1 MAVYKPSQFIPSLD
15 EIDANQNNTF
25 SCQVNTSGN
34 PAKAYKLDILSI
46 DGETTIYDGAA
57 TNLSSQVLNKGRL
70 QIPNVSNTTS
80 GMSKLVNGKDYQWGA
95 RIYDAIVGSTAQPK
109 TLVCSGYLVGS
120 TRYVLWTTTD
130 YTTTPDALV
139 MDRWIE
145 FNMSNQSNY
154 LPVPIPNPDNIV
166 LPTGAYRERKQ
177 ISWVENELGW
187 NKNFIK
193 IELEEPF
200 TYNYKDETEF
210 QVYLCSDQHTQTSV
224 FIDPNDVIERGYYI
238 EIYTP
243 DGQTLLETKRKIMG
257 YGESTGEVRV
267 QDPFNSIPV
276 NGQIFKIY
284 SYDYVT
290 ATYTEQSFTSSNK
303 VGGAPVAGTFKV
315 VNNRWDSSKKQLFI
329 QPNVNIKT
337 DITNPNEIVF
347 DNNGARVDINKTI
360 STTVVPRKTTDTTF
374 NPLDNSQWLL
384 TSGTSP
390 TSIIP
395 SVSPKSYYK
404 VYSDFMD
411 TFPFSVFYARTTP
424 TRVLQFK
431 NANEMVGVDNPFV
444 TVNNDTAI
452 NWRDV
457 TFNTTWNQIEGVEV
471 KYYHYYLYDT
481 NGDLVIESD
490 DIYNS
495 IMEWTFRGL
504 TSGTETQPEHYSIKI
519 KIVDQYDKEF
529 TNEASFLVYYEVE
542 QGIIPLDV
550 SLNCDE
556 HGMLVVPQA
565 PVYVLTKDD
574 GNMPTVDSGDL
585 NPIEDYLQI
594 PAGEVLN
601 YVCMDDA
608 EQTPIVIT
616 PNFSYFTKFQL
627 TADFLKNIKKN
638 NEETILKIAH
648 ATDIS
653 TGVAKDSVEY
663 SLKIGGFETFYQDD
677 NGVFHLNP
685 NVGQIKLYKENNITP
700 IACFDGKS
708 SYDLF
713 ENDVDK
719 KLKKPTQV
727 KYALQDASY
736 GAYKSYEYL
745 PRPYAGN
752 LELNTDTIYTA
763 LNDSIFSGEIYR
775 AGALYKW
782 NGGNGYVQV
791 TDSQYVYV
799 ETLNQV
805 EGATYDSLGVPET
818 CRSSDN
824 ITVGWTEFGTPYTVT
839 AGNKKLRVKVAEA
852 TLQLDGGAP
861 KTYSAQELMDR
872 FISNINRLR
881 TIEEKGYDKDDT
893 RIEVNTLNMINS
905 RIRTALG
912 LSLKSSYINAAGGA
926 SISSFYSI
934 DNIQGYNDNI
944 WVDCEE
950 ELIAQNSE
958 YLGTKWFN
966 FYMTVVDN
974 KVSCYISIV
983 NNR

>member
-154 LPVPIPNPDNIV
+154 LPVPNPNPDNMV

-431 NANEMVGVDNPFV
+431 NANEMVGVDNPFI

-457 TFNTTWNQIEGVEV
+457 TFNTTWTQIEGVEV

-556 HGMLVVPQA
+556 HGMLLVPQA

-574 GNMPTVDSGDL
+574 GNMPTVDSSDL
-585 NPIEDYLQI
+585 NSIEDYLQI

-616 PNFSYFTKFQL
+616 PDFSYFTKFQL

-719 KLKKPTQV
+719 KLKKPTKV

-775 AGALYKW
+775 AGVLYKW

-852 TLQLDGGAP
+852 TLSLDGGAP

-881 TIEEKGYDKDDT
+881 TIEEKSYDKDDT

-926 SISSFYSI
+926 SVSSFYSI

-944 WVDCEE
+944 WVDCE

>member
-154 LPVPIPNPDNIV
+154 LPVPIPNPDNMV

-431 NANEMVGVDNPFV
+431 NANEMVGVDNPFI

-504 TSGTETQPEHYSIKI
+504 TSGTENQPEHYSIKI

-574 GNMPTVDSGDL
+574 GNMPTVDSRDL
-585 NPIEDYLQI
+585 NSIEDYLQI

-616 PNFSYFTKFQL
+616 PDFSYFTKFQL

-719 KLKKPTQV
+719 KLKKPTKV

-775 AGALYKW
+775 AGVLYKW

-852 TLQLDGGAP
+852 TLSLDGRAP

-881 TIEEKGYDKDDT
+881 TIEEKSYDKDDT

-950 ELIAQNSE
+950 LIAQNYE

>member
-46 DGETTIYDGAA
+46 DSETTIYDGAA
-57 TNLSSQVLNKGRL
+57 TNLSPQVLNKGRL

-154 LPVPIPNPDNIV
+154 LPVPIPNPDNMV

-347 DNNGARVDINKTI
+347 DNNGARVDINKTM

-431 NANEMVGVDNPFV
+431 NANEMVGVDNPFI

-457 TFNTTWNQIEGVEV
+457 TFNTTWTQIEGVEI
-471 KYYHYYLYDT
+471 KYYHYYLYDA
-481 NGDLVIESD
+481 NGDLVTESE

-504 TSGTETQPEHYSIKI
+504 TSGTETQPEQYSIKI

-565 PVYVLTKDD
+565 PVYVFTKDD
-574 GNMPTVDSGDL
+574 GNMPTVDSRDL
-585 NPIEDYLQI
+585 NSIEDYLQI
-594 PAGEVLN
+594 PVGEVLN
-601 YVCMDDA
+601 YVCMEDA

-616 PNFSYFTKFQL
+616 PDFSYFTKFQL

-653 TGVAKDSVEY
+653 TGVAKDFVEY

-685 NVGQIKLYKENNITP
+685 NVGQIKLYKENNVTP

-719 KLKKPTQV
+719 KLKKPTKV

-852 TLQLDGGAP
+852 TLSLDGGAP

-950 ELIAQNSE
+950 LIAQNYE

>member
-154 LPVPIPNPDNIV
+154 LPVPIPNPDNMV

-431 NANEMVGVDNPFV
+431 NANEMVGVDNPFI

-574 GNMPTVDSGDL
+574 GNMPTVDSSDL
-585 NPIEDYLQI
+585 NSIEDYLQI

-616 PNFSYFTKFQL
+616 PDFSYFTKFQL

-685 NVGQIKLYKENNITP
+685 NVGQIKLYKENNVTP

-719 KLKKPTQV
+719 KLKKPTKV

-852 TLQLDGGAP
+852 TLSLDGGAP

-950 ELIAQNSE
+950 LIAQNYE

>member
-154 LPVPIPNPDNIV
+154 LPVPNPNPDNMV
-166 LPTGAYRERKQ
+166 LPTGAYRECKQ

-431 NANEMVGVDNPFV
+431 NANEMVGVDNPFI

-457 TFNTTWNQIEGVEV
+457 TFNTTWTQIEGVEI
-471 KYYHYYLYDT
+471 KYYHYYLYDA
-481 NGDLVIESD
+481 NGDLVTESE

-574 GNMPTVDSGDL
+574 GNMPTVDSRDL
-585 NPIEDYLQI
+585 NSIEDYLQI

-616 PNFSYFTKFQL
+616 PDFSYFTKFQL

-653 TGVAKDSVEY
+653 TGVAKDFVEY

-775 AGALYKW
+775 AGVLYKW

-852 TLQLDGGAP
+852 TLSLDSRAP

-905 RIRTALG
+905 HISTALG
-912 LSLKSSYINAAGGA
+912 LSLKSRYINAAGEA

-950 ELIAQNSE
+950 LIAQNYE

>member
-154 LPVPIPNPDNIV
+154 LPVPNPNPDNMV

-431 NANEMVGVDNPFV
+431 NANEMVGVDNPFI

-574 GNMPTVDSGDL
+574 GNMPTVDSRDL
-585 NPIEDYLQI
+585 NSIEDYLQI

-616 PNFSYFTKFQL
+616 PDFSYFTKFQL

-852 TLQLDGGAP
+852 TLSLDSRAP

-905 RIRTALG
+905 SISTALG

-950 ELIAQNSE
+950 LIAQNYE

>member
-154 LPVPIPNPDNIV
+154 LPVPIPNPDNMV

-431 NANEMVGVDNPFV
+431 NANEMVGVDNPFI

-471 KYYHYYLYDT
+471 KYYHYYLYDA
-481 NGDLVIESD
+481 NGDLVTESD

-556 HGMLVVPQA
+556 HGMLLVPQA

-574 GNMPTVDSGDL
+574 GNMPTVDSRDL
-585 NPIEDYLQI
+585 NSIEDYLQI

-616 PNFSYFTKFQL
+616 PDFSYFTKFQL

-685 NVGQIKLYKENNITP
+685 NVGQIKLYKENNVTP

-775 AGALYKW
+775 AGVLYKW

-852 TLQLDGGAP
+852 TLSLDGGAP

-905 RIRTALG
+905 SISTALG

-950 ELIAQNSE
+950 LIAQNSE

>member
-1 MAVYKPSQFIPSLD
+1 
-15 EIDANQNNTF
+15 
-25 SCQVNTSGN
+25 
-34 PAKAYKLDILSI
+34 
-46 DGETTIYDGAA
+46 
-57 TNLSSQVLNKGRL
+57 
-70 QIPNVSNTTS
+70 
-80 GMSKLVNGKDYQWGA
+80 
-95 RIYDAIVGSTAQPK
+95 
-109 TLVCSGYLVGS
+109 
-120 TRYVLWTTTD
+120 
-130 YTTTPDALV
+130 
-139 MDRWIE
+139 
-145 FNMSNQSNY
+145 
-154 LPVPIPNPDNIV
+154 
-166 LPTGAYRERKQ
+166 
-177 ISWVENELGW
+177 
-187 NKNFIK
+187 
-193 IELEEPF
+193 
-200 TYNYKDETEF
+200 
-210 QVYLCSDQHTQTSV
+210 
-224 FIDPNDVIERGYYI
+224 
-238 EIYTP
+238 
-243 DGQTLLETKRKIMG
+243 MG

-411 TFPFSVFYARTTP
+411 AFPFSVFYARTTP

-431 NANEMVGVDNPFV
+431 NANEMVGVDNPFI

-457 TFNTTWNQIEGVEV
+457 TFNTTWTQIEGVEV
-471 KYYHYYLYDT
+471 KYYHYYLYDA
-481 NGDLVIESD
+481 NGDLVTESD

-574 GNMPTVDSGDL
+574 GNMPTVDSRDL
-585 NPIEDYLQI
+585 NSIEDYLQI

-616 PNFSYFTKFQL
+616 PDFSYFTKFQL

-653 TGVAKDSVEY
+653 TGVAKDFVEY

-685 NVGQIKLYKENNITP
+685 NVGQIKLYKENNVTP

-852 TLQLDGGAP
+852 TLSLDGRAP

-881 TIEEKGYDKDDT
+881 TIEEKSYDKDDT

-912 LSLKSSYINAAGGA
+912 LSLKSSYINAVGGA

-950 ELIAQNSE
+950 LIAQNSE

-966 FYMTVVDN
+966 FYMTVVNN

>member
-80 GMSKLVNGKDYQWGA
+80 GMSKLVNGKDYKWGA

-154 LPVPIPNPDNIV
+154 LPVPNPNPDNMV

-431 NANEMVGVDNPFV
+431 NANEMVGVDNPFI

-471 KYYHYYLYDT
+471 KYYHYYLYDA
-481 NGDLVIESD
+481 NGDLVTESD

-504 TSGTETQPEHYSIKI
+504 ISGTETQPEHYSIKI

-556 HGMLVVPQA
+556 HGMLLVPQA

-574 GNMPTVDSGDL
+574 GNMPTVDSRDL
-585 NPIEDYLQI
+585 NSIEDYLQI

-616 PNFSYFTKFQL
+616 PDFSYFTKFQL

-653 TGVAKDSVEY
+653 TGVAKDFVEY

-719 KLKKPTQV
+719 KLKKPTKV

-852 TLQLDGGAP
+852 TLSLDSRAP

-950 ELIAQNSE
+950 LIAQNYE

>member
-154 LPVPIPNPDNIV
+154 LPVPIPNPDNMV

-431 NANEMVGVDNPFV
+431 NANEMVGVDNPFI

-504 TSGTETQPEHYSIKI
+504 TSGTETQPEQYSIKI

-574 GNMPTVDSGDL
+574 GNMPTVDSRDL
-585 NPIEDYLQI
+585 NSIEDYLQI

-616 PNFSYFTKFQL
+616 PDFSYFTKFQL

-719 KLKKPTQV
+719 KLKKPTKV

-852 TLQLDGGAP
+852 TLSLDSRAP

-950 ELIAQNSE
+950 LIAQNSE

>member
-154 LPVPIPNPDNIV
+154 LPVPIPNPDNMV

-431 NANEMVGVDNPFV
+431 NANEMVGVDNPFI

-574 GNMPTVDSGDL
+574 GNMPTVDSRDL
-585 NPIEDYLQI
+585 NSIEDYLQI

-616 PNFSYFTKFQL
+616 PDFSYFTKFQL

-736 GAYKSYEYL
+736 GTYKSYEYL

-852 TLQLDGGAP
+852 TLSLDGGAP

-881 TIEEKGYDKDDT
+881 TIEEKSYDKDDT

-926 SISSFYSI
+926 SVSSFYSI

-944 WVDCEE
+944 WVDCE

>member
-154 LPVPIPNPDNIV
+154 LPVPIPNPDNMV

-431 NANEMVGVDNPFV
+431 NANEMVGVDNPFI

-504 TSGTETQPEHYSIKI
+504 ISGTETQPEHYSIKI

-574 GNMPTVDSGDL
+574 GNMPTVDSRDL
-585 NPIEDYLQI
+585 NSIEDYLQI

-608 EQTPIVIT
+608 EQNPIVIT
-616 PNFSYFTKFQL
+616 PDFSYFTKFQL

-653 TGVAKDSVEY
+653 TGVAKDFVEY

-719 KLKKPTQV
+719 KLKKPTKV

-852 TLQLDGGAP
+852 TLSLDGGAP

-881 TIEEKGYDKDDT
+881 TIEEKSYDKDDT

-905 RIRTALG
+905 SISTALG

-926 SISSFYSI
+926 SVSSFYSI

-944 WVDCEE
+944 WVDCE

>member
-154 LPVPIPNPDNIV
+154 LPVPNPNPDNMV

-431 NANEMVGVDNPFV
+431 NANEMVGVDNPFI

-574 GNMPTVDSGDL
+574 GNMPTVDSRDL
-585 NPIEDYLQI
+585 NSIEDYLQI

-616 PNFSYFTKFQL
+616 PDFSYFTKFQL

-653 TGVAKDSVEY
+653 TGVAKDFVEY

-719 KLKKPTQV
+719 KLKKPTKV

-775 AGALYKW
+775 AGVLYKW

-852 TLQLDGGAP
+852 TLSLDGGAP

-905 RIRTALG
+905 HIRTALG

-950 ELIAQNSE
+950 LIAQNYE

>member
-46 DGETTIYDGAA
+46 DSETTIYDGAA
-57 TNLSSQVLNKGRL
+57 TNLSPQVLNKGRL

-154 LPVPIPNPDNIV
+154 LPVPIPNPDNMV

-431 NANEMVGVDNPFV
+431 NANEMVGVDNPFI

-457 TFNTTWNQIEGVEV
+457 TFNTTWTQIEGVEV
-471 KYYHYYLYDT
+471 KYYHYYLYDA
-481 NGDLVIESD
+481 NGDLVTESD

-504 TSGTETQPEHYSIKI
+504 TSGTETQPEQYSIKI
-519 KIVDQYDKEF
+519 KIVDQYGKEF

-574 GNMPTVDSGDL
+574 GNMPTVDSRDL
-585 NPIEDYLQI
+585 NSIEDYLQI
-594 PAGEVLN
+594 PAGKVLN

-616 PNFSYFTKFQL
+616 PDFSYFTKFQL

-719 KLKKPTQV
+719 KLKKPTKV

-752 LELNTDTIYTA
+752 PELNTDTIYTA

-775 AGALYKW
+775 AGVLYKW

-852 TLQLDGGAP
+852 TLSLDSRAP

-905 RIRTALG
+905 SISTALG

-950 ELIAQNSE
+950 LIAQNSE

>member
-154 LPVPIPNPDNIV
+154 LPVPIPNPDNMV

-431 NANEMVGVDNPFV
+431 NANEMVGVDNPFI

-457 TFNTTWNQIEGVEV
+457 TFNTTWTQIEGVEV

-504 TSGTETQPEHYSIKI
+504 ASGTETQPEHYSIKI

-556 HGMLVVPQA
+556 HGMLLVPQA

-574 GNMPTVDSGDL
+574 GNMPTVDSSDL
-585 NPIEDYLQI
+585 NSIEDYLQI

-616 PNFSYFTKFQL
+616 PDFSYFTKFQL

-775 AGALYKW
+775 AGVLYKW

-852 TLQLDGGAP
+852 TLSLDSRAP

-881 TIEEKGYDKDDT
+881 TIEEKSYDKYDT

-950 ELIAQNSE
+950 LIAQNYE

>member
-154 LPVPIPNPDNIV
+154 LPVPIPNPDNMV

-411 TFPFSVFYARTTP
+411 AFPFSVFYARTTP

-431 NANEMVGVDNPFV
+431 NANEMVGVDNPFI

-457 TFNTTWNQIEGVEV
+457 TFNTTWTQIEGVEV

-574 GNMPTVDSGDL
+574 GNMPTVDSRDL
-585 NPIEDYLQI
+585 NSIEDYLQI

-616 PNFSYFTKFQL
+616 PDFSYFTKFQL

-685 NVGQIKLYKENNITP
+685 NVGQIKLYKENNVTP

-708 SYDLF
+708 FYDLF

-719 KLKKPTQV
+719 KLKKPTKV

-775 AGALYKW
+775 AGVLYKW

-852 TLQLDGGAP
+852 TLSLDGRAP

-881 TIEEKGYDKDDT
+881 TIEEKSYDKDDT

-912 LSLKSSYINAAGGA
+912 LSLKSSYINAVGGA

-934 DNIQGYNDNI
+934 DNIQGQNDNI
-944 WVDCEE
+944 WVDCE

-966 FYMTVVDN
+966 FYMTVVNN

>member
-80 GMSKLVNGKDYQWGA
+80 GMSTLVNGKDYQWGA

-154 LPVPIPNPDNIV
+154 LPVPIPNPDNMV

-431 NANEMVGVDNPFV
+431 NANEMVGVDNPFI

-457 TFNTTWNQIEGVEV
+457 TFNTTWTQIEGVEV

-574 GNMPTVDSGDL
+574 GNMPTVDSRDL
-585 NPIEDYLQI
+585 NSIEDYLQI

-616 PNFSYFTKFQL
+616 PDFSYFTKFQL

-685 NVGQIKLYKENNITP
+685 NVGQIKLYKENNVTP

-719 KLKKPTQV
+719 KLKKPTKI

-839 AGNKKLRVKVAEA
+839 AGNKKLRVKVTEA

-881 TIEEKGYDKDDT
+881 TIEEKSYDKDDT

-950 ELIAQNSE
+950 LIAQNSE

-966 FYMTVVDN
+966 FYMTVVNN

>member
-46 DGETTIYDGAA
+46 DSETTIYDGAA

-154 LPVPIPNPDNIV
+154 LPVPIPNPDNMV

-431 NANEMVGVDNPFV
+431 NANEMVGVDNPFI

-504 TSGTETQPEHYSIKI
+504 TSGTETQPEQYSIKI

-565 PVYVLTKDD
+565 PVYVFTKDD
-574 GNMPTVDSGDL
+574 GNIPTVDSRDL
-585 NPIEDYLQI
+585 NSVEDYLQI

-608 EQTPIVIT
+608 EQTPIIIT
-616 PNFSYFTKFQL
+616 PDFSYFTKFQL

-653 TGVAKDSVEY
+653 TGVAKDFVEY

-719 KLKKPTQV
+719 KLKKPTKV

-852 TLQLDGGAP
+852 TLSLDSRAP

-950 ELIAQNSE
+950 LIAQNSE

>member
-1 MAVYKPSQFIPSLD
+1 M
-15 EIDANQNNTF
+15 
-25 SCQVNTSGN
+25 
-34 PAKAYKLDILSI
+34 
-46 DGETTIYDGAA
+46 
-57 TNLSSQVLNKGRL
+57 
-70 QIPNVSNTTS
+70 
-80 GMSKLVNGKDYQWGA
+80 
-95 RIYDAIVGSTAQPK
+95 
-109 TLVCSGYLVGS
+109 
-120 TRYVLWTTTD
+120 
-130 YTTTPDALV
+130 
-139 MDRWIE
+139 
-145 FNMSNQSNY
+145 
-154 LPVPIPNPDNIV
+154 
-166 LPTGAYRERKQ
+166 
-177 ISWVENELGW
+177 
-187 NKNFIK
+187 
-193 IELEEPF
+193 
-200 TYNYKDETEF
+200 
-210 QVYLCSDQHTQTSV
+210 
-224 FIDPNDVIERGYYI
+224 
-238 EIYTP
+238 
-243 DGQTLLETKRKIMG
+243 LETKRKIMG

-303 VGGAPVAGTFKV
+303 VGGAPVAGTFKA

-411 TFPFSVFYARTTP
+411 AFPFSVFYARTTP

-431 NANEMVGVDNPFV
+431 NANEMVGVDNPFI

-457 TFNTTWNQIEGVEV
+457 TFNTTWTQIEGVEV
-471 KYYHYYLYDT
+471 KYYHYYLYDA
-481 NGDLVIESD
+481 NGDLVTESD

-529 TNEASFLVYYEVE
+529 TKEASFLVYYEVE

-574 GNMPTVDSGDL
+574 GNMPTVDSRDL
-585 NPIEDYLQI
+585 NSIEDYLQI

-616 PNFSYFTKFQL
+616 PDFSYFTKFQL

-839 AGNKKLRVKVAEA
+839 AGNKKLRVKVTEA
-852 TLQLDGGAP
+852 TL
-861 KTYSAQELMDR
+861 
-872 FISNINRLR
+872 
-881 TIEEKGYDKDDT
+881 
-893 RIEVNTLNMINS
+893 
-905 RIRTALG
+905 
-912 LSLKSSYINAAGGA
+912 
-926 SISSFYSI
+926 
-934 DNIQGYNDNI
+934 
-944 WVDCEE
+944 
-950 ELIAQNSE
+950 
-958 YLGTKWFN
+958 
-966 FYMTVVDN
+966 
-974 KVSCYISIV
+974 
-983 NNR
+983 

>member
-154 LPVPIPNPDNIV
+154 LPVPIPNPDNMV

-431 NANEMVGVDNPFV
+431 NANEMVGVDNPFI

-504 TSGTETQPEHYSIKI
+504 TSGTENQPEHYSIKI

-574 GNMPTVDSGDL
+574 GNMPTVDSSDL
-585 NPIEDYLQI
+585 NSIEDYLQI

-608 EQTPIVIT
+608 EQNPIVIT
-616 PNFSYFTKFQL
+616 PDFSYFTKFQL

-653 TGVAKDSVEY
+653 TGVAKDFVEY

-852 TLQLDGGAP
+852 TLSLDGGAP

-926 SISSFYSI
+926 SVSSFYSI

-950 ELIAQNSE
+950 LIAQNYE

>member
-154 LPVPIPNPDNIV
+154 LPVPIPNPDNMV

-431 NANEMVGVDNPFV
+431 NANEMVGVDNPFI

-457 TFNTTWNQIEGVEV
+457 TFNTTWTQIEGVEV
-471 KYYHYYLYDT
+471 KYYHYYLYDA
-481 NGDLVIESD
+481 NGDLVTESE

-556 HGMLVVPQA
+556 HGMLLVPQA

-574 GNMPTVDSGDL
+574 GNMPTVDSRDL
-585 NPIEDYLQI
+585 NSIEDYLQI

-601 YVCMDDA
+601 YVCMEDV
-608 EQTPIVIT
+608 EQIPIVIT
-616 PNFSYFTKFQL
+616 PDFSYFTKFQL

-685 NVGQIKLYKENNITP
+685 NVGQIKLYKENNVTP

-950 ELIAQNSE
+950 LIAQNSE

>member
-154 LPVPIPNPDNIV
+154 LPVPIPNPDNMV

-303 VGGAPVAGTFKV
+303 VGGAPVSGTFKV

-431 NANEMVGVDNPFV
+431 NANEMVGVDNPFI

-565 PVYVLTKDD
+565 PVYVFTKDD
-574 GNMPTVDSGDL
+574 GNMPTVDSRDL
-585 NPIEDYLQI
+585 NSIEDYLQI

-616 PNFSYFTKFQL
+616 PDFSYFTKFQL

-685 NVGQIKLYKENNITP
+685 NVGQIKLYKENNVTP

-719 KLKKPTQV
+719 KLKKPTKV

-775 AGALYKW
+775 AGVLYKW

-852 TLQLDGGAP
+852 TLSLDGGAP

-881 TIEEKGYDKDDT
+881 TIEEKIYDKDDT

-926 SISSFYSI
+926 SVSSFYSI

-950 ELIAQNSE
+950 LIAQNYE

>member
-154 LPVPIPNPDNIV
+154 LPVPIPNPDNMV

-431 NANEMVGVDNPFV
+431 NANEMVGVDNPFI

-457 TFNTTWNQIEGVEV
+457 TFNTTWTQIEGVEV

-574 GNMPTVDSGDL
+574 GNMPTVDSRDL
-585 NPIEDYLQI
+585 NSIEDYLQI

-616 PNFSYFTKFQL
+616 PDFSYFTKFQL

-638 NEETILKIAH
+638 NEETIMKIAH

-685 NVGQIKLYKENNITP
+685 NVGQIKLYKENNVTP

-852 TLQLDGGAP
+852 TLSLDGRAP

-881 TIEEKGYDKDDT
+881 TIEEKSYDKDDT

-912 LSLKSSYINAAGGA
+912 LSLKSSYINAVGGA

-950 ELIAQNSE
+950 LIAQNSE

-966 FYMTVVDN
+966 FYMTVVNN

>member
-95 RIYDAIVGSTAQPK
+95 RIYDAMVGSTAQPK
-109 TLVCSGYLVGS
+109 TLICSGYLVGS

-154 LPVPIPNPDNIV
+154 LPVPIPNPDNMV

-431 NANEMVGVDNPFV
+431 NANEMVGVDNPFI

-574 GNMPTVDSGDL
+574 GNMPTVDSRDL
-585 NPIEDYLQI
+585 NSIEDYLQI

-616 PNFSYFTKFQL
+616 PDFSYFTKFQL

-653 TGVAKDSVEY
+653 TGVAKDFVEY

-775 AGALYKW
+775 AGVLYKW

-852 TLQLDGGAP
+852 TLSLDSRAP

-905 RIRTALG
+905 RISTALG

-950 ELIAQNSE
+950 LIAQNYE

>member
-154 LPVPIPNPDNIV
+154 LPVPIPNPDNMV

-431 NANEMVGVDNPFV
+431 NANEMVGVDNPFI

-565 PVYVLTKDD
+565 PAYVLTKDD

-852 TLQLDGGAP
+852 TLSLDGGAP

-881 TIEEKGYDKDDT
+881 TIEEKSYDKDDT

-950 ELIAQNSE
+950 LIAQNYE

>member
-154 LPVPIPNPDNIV
+154 LPVPIPNPDNMV

-431 NANEMVGVDNPFV
+431 NANEMVGVDNPFI

-457 TFNTTWNQIEGVEV
+457 TFNTTWTQIEGVEV

-574 GNMPTVDSGDL
+574 GNMPTVDSRDL
-585 NPIEDYLQI
+585 NSIEDYLQI

-616 PNFSYFTKFQL
+616 PDFSYFTKFQL

-685 NVGQIKLYKENNITP
+685 NVGQIKLYKENNVTP

-719 KLKKPTQV
+719 KLKKPTKI

-852 TLQLDGGAP
+852 TLSLDGGAP

-881 TIEEKGYDKDDT
+881 TIEEKSYDKDDT

-912 LSLKSSYINAAGGA
+912 LSLKSSYINAVGGA

-950 ELIAQNSE
+950 LIAQNSE

-966 FYMTVVDN
+966 FYMTVVNN

>member
-154 LPVPIPNPDNIV
+154 LPVPIPNPDNMV

-431 NANEMVGVDNPFV
+431 NANEMVGVDNPFI

-457 TFNTTWNQIEGVEV
+457 TFNTTWTQIEGVEV

-574 GNMPTVDSGDL
+574 GNMPTVDSRDL
-585 NPIEDYLQI
+585 NSIEDYLQI

-616 PNFSYFTKFQL
+616 PDFSYFTKFQL

-685 NVGQIKLYKENNITP
+685 NVGQIKLYKENNVTP

-852 TLQLDGGAP
+852 TLSLDGRAP

-881 TIEEKGYDKDDT
+881 TIEEKSYDKDDT

-912 LSLKSSYINAAGGA
+912 LSLKSSYINAVGGA

-950 ELIAQNSE
+950 LIAQNSE

-966 FYMTVVDN
+966 FYMTVVNN

>member
-46 DGETTIYDGAA
+46 DSETTIYDGAA
-57 TNLSSQVLNKGRL
+57 TNLSPQVLNKGRL

-154 LPVPIPNPDNIV
+154 LPVPIPNPDNMV

-431 NANEMVGVDNPFV
+431 NANEMVGVDNPFI

-457 TFNTTWNQIEGVEV
+457 TFNTTWTQIEGVEI
-471 KYYHYYLYDT
+471 KYYHYYLYDA
-481 NGDLVIESD
+481 NGDLVTESE

-504 TSGTETQPEHYSIKI
+504 TSGTETQPEQYSIKI

-574 GNMPTVDSGDL
+574 GNMPTVDSRDL
-585 NPIEDYLQI
+585 NSIEDYLQI

-616 PNFSYFTKFQL
+616 PDFSYFTKFQL

-719 KLKKPTQV
+719 KLKKPTKV

-775 AGALYKW
+775 AGVLYKW

-852 TLQLDGGAP
+852 TLSLDGRAP

-905 RIRTALG
+905 SISTALG

-950 ELIAQNSE
+950 LIAQNYE

>member
-154 LPVPIPNPDNIV
+154 LPVPIPNPDNMV

-431 NANEMVGVDNPFV
+431 NANEMVGVDNPFI

-457 TFNTTWNQIEGVEV
+457 TFNTTWTQIEGVEV

-574 GNMPTVDSGDL
+574 GNMPTVDSRDL
-585 NPIEDYLQI
+585 NSIEDYLQI

-616 PNFSYFTKFQL
+616 PDFSYFTKFQL

-685 NVGQIKLYKENNITP
+685 NVGQIKLYKENNVTP

-719 KLKKPTQV
+719 KLKKPTKI

-775 AGALYKW
+775 AGVLYKW

-852 TLQLDGGAP
+852 TLSLDGGAP

-881 TIEEKGYDKDDT
+881 TIEEKSYDKDDT

-912 LSLKSSYINAAGGA
+912 LSLKSSYINAVGGA

-950 ELIAQNSE
+950 LIAQNSE

-966 FYMTVVDN
+966 FYMTVVNN

>member
-154 LPVPIPNPDNIV
+154 LPVPIPNPDNMV

-431 NANEMVGVDNPFV
+431 NANEMVGVDNPFI

-574 GNMPTVDSGDL
+574 GNMPTVDSRDL
-585 NPIEDYLQI
+585 NSIEDYLQI

-616 PNFSYFTKFQL
+616 PDFSYFTKFQL

-685 NVGQIKLYKENNITP
+685 NVGQIKLYKENNVTP

-708 SYDLF
+708 FYDLF

-719 KLKKPTQV
+719 KLKKPTKV

-775 AGALYKW
+775 AGVLYKW

-852 TLQLDGGAP
+852 TLSLDGGAP

-881 TIEEKGYDKDDT
+881 TIEEKSYDKDDT

-950 ELIAQNSE
+950 LIAQNYE

>member
-154 LPVPIPNPDNIV
+154 LPVPNPNPDNMV

-431 NANEMVGVDNPFV
+431 NANEMVGVDNPFI

-457 TFNTTWNQIEGVEV
+457 TFNTTWAQIEGVEI
-471 KYYHYYLYDT
+471 KYYHYYLYDA
-481 NGDLVIESD
+481 NGDLVTESE

-504 TSGTETQPEHYSIKI
+504 TSGTETQPEQYSIKI

-550 SLNCDE
+550 SLNCEE

-574 GNMPTVDSGDL
+574 GNIPTVDSRDL

-616 PNFSYFTKFQL
+616 PDFSYFTKFQL

-852 TLQLDGGAP
+852 TLSLDGRAP

-950 ELIAQNSE
+950 LIAQNSE

>member
-154 LPVPIPNPDNIV
+154 LPVPIPNPDNMV

-457 TFNTTWNQIEGVEV
+457 TFNTTWTQIEGVEV

-574 GNMPTVDSGDL
+574 GNMPTVDSRDL
-585 NPIEDYLQI
+585 NSIEDYLQI

-616 PNFSYFTKFQL
+616 PDFSYFTKFQL

-685 NVGQIKLYKENNITP
+685 NVGQIKLYKENNVTP

-719 KLKKPTQV
+719 KLKKPTKI

-852 TLQLDGGAP
+852 TLSLDGGAP

-881 TIEEKGYDKDDT
+881 TIEEKSYDKDDT

-912 LSLKSSYINAAGGA
+912 LSLKSSYINAVGGA

-950 ELIAQNSE
+950 LIAQNSE

-966 FYMTVVDN
+966 FYMTVVNN

>member
-15 EIDANQNNTF
+15 EIDASQNNTF

-34 PAKAYKLDILSI
+34 PVKAYKLDILSI
-46 DGETTIYDGAA
+46 DGETTIYDGPA

-80 GMSKLVNGKDYQWGA
+80 GMSNLVNGKDYQWGA
-95 RIYDAIVGSTAQPK
+95 RVYDAIVGSTAQPK

-139 MDRWIE
+139 TDRWVE

-154 LPVPIPNPDNIV
+154 LPVPNPNPDNMV

-177 ISWVENELGW
+177 ISWVEDELGW
-187 NKNFIK
+187 NKDFIK

-290 ATYTEQSFTSSNK
+290 ATYTEQAFTSSNK

-347 DNNGARVDINKTI
+347 DNNSARVDINKTT
-360 STTVVPRKTTDTTF
+360 STIVVPRKTTDTTF
-374 NPLDNSQWLL
+374 NLLDDSQWLL

-390 TSIIP
+390 TSIVP
-395 SVSPKSYYK
+395 PVSPKSYYK

-411 TFPFSVFYARTTP
+411 TSPLSVFYARTTP

-431 NANEMVGVDNPFV
+431 NANEMVGIDNPFIA
-444 TVNNDTAI
+444 VNNDTAI

-457 TFNTTWNQIEGVEV
+457 TFNATWTQIEGVEV
-471 KYYHYYLYDT
+471 KYYHYYLYDV
-481 NGDLVIESD
+481 NGDLVTESD

-504 TSGTETQPEHYSIKI
+504 TSGTETQPEQYSVKI

-574 GNMPTVDSGDL
+574 GDISTVDSKDL
-585 NPIEDYLQI
+585 NSTEDYLQI

-616 PNFSYFTKFQL
+616 PDFSYFTKFQL
-627 TADFLKNIKKN
+627 TPNFFKGIEKN

-653 TGVAKDSVEY
+653 TGEAKDSVEY
-663 SLKIGGFETFYQDD
+663 TLKVGGFETFYQDD

-685 NVGQIKLYKENNITP
+685 NVGQIKLYKEGSITP
-700 IACFDGKS
+700 VVCFDGKS
-708 SYDLF
+708 FYDLF

-719 KLKKPTQV
+719 KLKKPTQI
-727 KYALQDASY
+727 KYALQNASY
-736 GAYKSYEYL
+736 GTYKSYEYL
-745 PRPYAGN
+745 PRPYTGN
-752 LELNTDTIYTA
+752 PELNTNTIYTA
-763 LNDSIFSGEIYR
+763 LNDSVFSGETYR

-791 TDSQYVYV
+791 TDSQYVYI

-839 AGNKKLRVKVAEA
+839 AGNKKLRVKVTEA
-852 TLQLDGGAP
+852 TLQLDGRAP

-881 TIEEKGYDKDDT
+881 TIEEKGYDKADT
-893 RIEVNTLNMINS
+893 RIEVNTLDMINS
-905 RIRTALG
+905 RIRAALG
-912 LSLKSSYINAAGGA
+912 LSLKSSYINAMGGA
-926 SISSFYSI
+926 SVSSFYSI

-950 ELIAQNSE
+950 LVAQNSE

>member
-154 LPVPIPNPDNIV
+154 LPVPIPNPDNMV

-411 TFPFSVFYARTTP
+411 TSPYSVFYARTTP

-431 NANEMVGVDNPFV
+431 NANEMVGVDNPFI

-529 TNEASFLVYYEVE
+529 INEASFLVYYEVE

-556 HGMLVVPQA
+556 HGMLLVPQA

-574 GNMPTVDSGDL
+574 GNMPTVDSRDL
-585 NPIEDYLQI
+585 NSIEDYLQI

-616 PNFSYFTKFQL
+616 PDFSYFTKFQL

-685 NVGQIKLYKENNITP
+685 NVGQIKLYKENNVTP

-719 KLKKPTQV
+719 KLKKPTKI

-852 TLQLDGGAP
+852 TLSLDGGAP

-881 TIEEKGYDKDDT
+881 TIEEKSYDKYDT

-912 LSLKSSYINAAGGA
+912 LSLKSSYINAVGGA

-950 ELIAQNSE
+950 LIAQNSE

-966 FYMTVVDN
+966 FYMTVVNN

>member
-46 DGETTIYDGAA
+46 DSETTIYDGAA
-57 TNLSSQVLNKGRL
+57 TNLSPQVLNKGRL

-154 LPVPIPNPDNIV
+154 LPVPIPNPDNMV

-431 NANEMVGVDNPFV
+431 NANEMVGVDNPFI

-457 TFNTTWNQIEGVEV
+457 TFNTTWTQIEGVEV
-471 KYYHYYLYDT
+471 KYYHYYLYDA
-481 NGDLVIESD
+481 NGDLVTESD

-504 TSGTETQPEHYSIKI
+504 TSGTENQPEHYSIKI

-574 GNMPTVDSGDL
+574 GNMPTVDSSDL
-585 NPIEDYLQI
+585 NSIEDYLQI

-608 EQTPIVIT
+608 EQTPIIIT
-616 PNFSYFTKFQL
+616 PDFSYFTKFQL

-653 TGVAKDSVEY
+653 TGVAKDFVEY

-719 KLKKPTQV
+719 KLKKPTKV

-775 AGALYKW
+775 AGVLYKW

-852 TLQLDGGAP
+852 TLSLDSRAP

-905 RIRTALG
+905 RISTALG

-950 ELIAQNSE
+950 LIAQNYE

>member
-154 LPVPIPNPDNIV
+154 LPVPIPNPDNMV

-431 NANEMVGVDNPFV
+431 NANEMVGVDNPFI

-574 GNMPTVDSGDL
+574 GNMPTVDSRDL
-585 NPIEDYLQI
+585 NSIEDYLQI

-616 PNFSYFTKFQL
+616 PDFSYFTKFQL

-719 KLKKPTQV
+719 KLKKPTKV

-852 TLQLDGGAP
+852 TLSLDSRAP

-881 TIEEKGYDKDDT
+881 TIEEKSYDKDDT

-926 SISSFYSI
+926 SVSSFYSI

-944 WVDCEE
+944 WVDCE

>member
-34 PAKAYKLDILSI
+34 PTKAYKLDILSI

-145 FNMSNQSNY
+145 FNMSNQSKY
-154 LPVPIPNPDNIV
+154 LPVPIPNPDNMV

-431 NANEMVGVDNPFV
+431 NANEMVGVDNPFI

-457 TFNTTWNQIEGVEV
+457 TFNTTWTQIEGVEV

-556 HGMLVVPQA
+556 HGMLVIPQA

-574 GNMPTVDSGDL
+574 GNMPTVDSRDL
-585 NPIEDYLQI
+585 NSIEDYLQI

-616 PNFSYFTKFQL
+616 PDFSYFTKFQL

-685 NVGQIKLYKENNITP
+685 NVGQIKLYKENNVTP

-852 TLQLDGGAP
+852 TLSLDGRAP

-881 TIEEKGYDKDDT
+881 TIEEKSYDKDDT

-912 LSLKSSYINAAGGA
+912 LSLKSSYINAVGGA

-950 ELIAQNSE
+950 LIAQNSE

-966 FYMTVVDN
+966 FYMTVVNN

>member
-154 LPVPIPNPDNIV
+154 LPVPIPNPDNMV

-431 NANEMVGVDNPFV
+431 NANEMVGVDNPFI

-504 TSGTETQPEHYSIKI
+504 TSGTETQPEQYSIKI
-519 KIVDQYDKEF
+519 KIVDQYGKEF

-574 GNMPTVDSGDL
+574 GNMPTVDSRDL
-585 NPIEDYLQI
+585 NSIEDYLQI

-616 PNFSYFTKFQL
+616 PDFSYFTKFQL
-627 TADFLKNIKKN
+627 TADFLRNIKKN

-663 SLKIGGFETFYQDD
+663 SLKIGGFEAFYQDD

-719 KLKKPTQV
+719 KLKKPTKV

-852 TLQLDGGAP
+852 TLSLDGGAP

-881 TIEEKGYDKDDT
+881 TIEGKSYDKYDT

-950 ELIAQNSE
+950 LIAQNSE

>member
-154 LPVPIPNPDNIV
+154 LPVPNPNPDNMV

-431 NANEMVGVDNPFV
+431 NANEMVGVDNPFI

-471 KYYHYYLYDT
+471 KYYHYYLYDA
-481 NGDLVIESD
+481 NGDLVTESE

-574 GNMPTVDSGDL
+574 GNMPTVDSSDL
-585 NPIEDYLQI
+585 NSIEDYLQI

-616 PNFSYFTKFQL
+616 PDFSYFTKFQL

-653 TGVAKDSVEY
+653 TGVAKDFVEY

-719 KLKKPTQV
+719 KLKKPTKV

-775 AGALYKW
+775 AGVLYKW

-852 TLQLDGGAP
+852 TLSLDSRAP

-950 ELIAQNSE
+950 LIAQNSE

>member
-154 LPVPIPNPDNIV
+154 LPVPIPNPDNMV

-411 TFPFSVFYARTTP
+411 AFPFSVFYARTTP

-431 NANEMVGVDNPFV
+431 NANEMVGVDNPFI

-574 GNMPTVDSGDL
+574 GNMPTVDSRDL
-585 NPIEDYLQI
+585 NSIEDYLQI

-616 PNFSYFTKFQL
+616 PDFSYFTKFQL

-852 TLQLDGGAP
+852 TLSLDSRAP

-950 ELIAQNSE
+950 LIAQNSE